1 MLKVLGLISNIEEH
15 NRNIIISE
23 ENISQEFRLKKIVG
37 IRNYL
42 FKEINQSE
50 LMGKKHERV
59 CRVSSYMD
67 HLLYFL

>member
-67 HLLYFL
+67 HLL